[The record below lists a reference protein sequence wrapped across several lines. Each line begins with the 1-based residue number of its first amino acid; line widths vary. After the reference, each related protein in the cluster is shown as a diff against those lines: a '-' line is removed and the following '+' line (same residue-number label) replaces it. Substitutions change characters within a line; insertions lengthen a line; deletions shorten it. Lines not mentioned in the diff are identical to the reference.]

1 MCESQSVTRFSHSW
15 RRSKLLAALISSWI
29 LLRSM
34 SYCLRSFSSRSD
46 SIGNVCLWLN
56 IFIMIYSFEN
66 IFWSFE
72 EVPLIWWYHNIH
84 SPAPI
89 EQWLE
94 LIVSATTNLIYI
106 TLRHIVPKRKYLIF
120 KNFNYFFLFLCVLAQ
135 KMASENFAF
144 QLSSSRSNL
153 AASEEVLWAVNIY
166 TCPGIEFRASN

>member
-15 RRSKLLAALISSWI
+15 RRSKLLAALISSWT

-46 SIGNVCLWLN
+46 SIGKVYLWLN

-72 EVPLIWWYHNIH
+72 EVPLIWWCHNIH

-89 EQWLE
+89 EQWVE
-94 LIVSATTNLIYI
+94 LIVSATTNLIWM

-120 KNFNYFFLFLCVLAQ
+120 QKCSIIYFFFNGCLPKRWLQ
-135 KMASENFAF
+135 KILHVNYP
-144 QLSSSRSNL
+144 
-153 AASEEVLWAVNIY
+153 AVDPI
-166 TCPGIEFRASN
+166 